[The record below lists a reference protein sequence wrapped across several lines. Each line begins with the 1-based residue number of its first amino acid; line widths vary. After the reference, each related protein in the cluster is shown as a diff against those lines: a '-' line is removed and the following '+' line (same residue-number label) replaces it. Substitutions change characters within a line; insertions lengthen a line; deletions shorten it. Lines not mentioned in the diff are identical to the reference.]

1 MTVMIKPTNNI
12 TTATGIVKNINQGSA
27 AQLQFA
33 SLASGPQ
40 NKLARGYAIK
50 NGETAKIGDS
60 PVITKPVMTNF
71 RELFD
76 VVASSVIYIVYFISR
91 RARRDSST

>member
-1 MTVMIKPTNNI
+1 MPMTVMIKPTNNI
-12 TTATGIVKNINQGSA
+12 TTATGIVK
-27 AQLQFA
+27 
-33 SLASGPQ
+33 
-40 NKLARGYAIK
+40 IK

-60 PVITKPVMTNF
+60 PVITNPVTTYF

>member
-12 TTATGIVKNINQGSA
+12 TTAAGIVKNMNQGSA
-27 AQLQFA
+27 AQPQFA

-40 NKLARGYAIK
+40 NKVASGYAIK

-60 PVITKPVMTNF
+60 PVITNPVITNF

-76 VVASSVIYIVYFISR
+76 VVASSVIYKF
-91 RARRDSST
+91 